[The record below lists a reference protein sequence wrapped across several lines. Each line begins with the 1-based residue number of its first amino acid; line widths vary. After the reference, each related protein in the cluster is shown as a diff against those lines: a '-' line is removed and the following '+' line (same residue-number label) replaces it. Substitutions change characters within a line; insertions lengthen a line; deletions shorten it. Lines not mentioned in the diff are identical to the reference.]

1 MQYPEEDR
9 LFKGVIE
16 PKSILLAYL
25 RIIAVR
31 LTFLTA
37 LKPIDIVVNINKI
50 LFFD

>member
-1 MQYPEEDR
+1 MVLGKHSRQ
-9 LFKGVIE
+9 GG
-16 PKSILLAYL
+16 SCSLLYII
-25 RIIAVR
+25 IIAVR